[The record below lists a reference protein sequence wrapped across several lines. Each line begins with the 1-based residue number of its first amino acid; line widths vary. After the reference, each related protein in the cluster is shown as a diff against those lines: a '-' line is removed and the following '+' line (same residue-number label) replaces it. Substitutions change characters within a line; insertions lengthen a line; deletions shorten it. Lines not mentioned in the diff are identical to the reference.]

1 MGDTETHTTPPP
13 ATEPAAASGAAG
25 RRVPS
30 GPRRK
35 YQKISF
41 NPFAQYRGVV
51 RRFVLLYKHAIGLFA
66 GAFVASVNQL
76 PAYQKKGLH
85 KGFRRATAAVLRK
98 LLKKEL
104 RDLPF
109 EVQLRSRLQ
118 MLGPTYVKLGQVMA
132 IREDILPPSI
142 TDELKKLLDQ
152 LPEIPFEVVKAILE
166 DNLGGPVEEFFAEID
181 PRPLGSAS
189 IGQTHRAR
197 LHSGE
202 TVVVKVIKPGIREL
216 ILQDLKLL
224 QILAGLLE
232 KLIPRYQP
240 QQIINEFCNYTEK
253 EINLVYEADH
263 AEIFA
268 ANFADDPDIV
278 FPRIYRE
285 FTTRDVL
292 CMEYFDG
299 LKPTDPAIF
308 DLPPEA
314 LDQVVDIGARAI
326 IRMLYDHGFFHAD
339 LHAGNIIVLPDLKI
353 GFIDLGMVGRFE
365 ERIKRNLL
373 FYFNA
378 LVHGDIE
385 HSAKYILAM
394 AQPGK
399 KGDPEGFRRAVSDLL
414 RRYRVQNAHGDM
426 SLAELILESLK
437 IGAQFNIFFP
447 VEMTL
452 MVKALVTFEGVGRHL
467 KPKLDVVE
475 TSRKHVQKVY
485 EQYYHPR
492 FLTQQLIRNLP
503 ELLDLLT
510 QFPELVSESARQWE
524 RSLRQRP
531 PENPLVG
538 IKSTMLAGSLI
549 IAAVITLVQGG
560 PQLLWIL
567 LFLAGG
573 ILALFGK

>member
-1 MGDTETHTTPPP
+1 MSESEPQAVTPSMAETPGAPGSSLPPHR
-13 ATEPAAASGAAG
+13 AAQ
-25 RRVPS
+25 RRT
-30 GPRRK
+30 

-85 KGFRRATAAVLRK
+85 RGFRRATAAVLRR

-109 EVQLRSRLQ
+109 EVQLRTRLQ

-142 TDELKKLLDQ
+142 TDELKKLLDR
-152 LPEIPFEVVKAILE
+152 LPEIPFEVVRAILE
-166 DNLGGPVEEFFAEID
+166 DNLGGPVDRFFAHID

-189 IGQTHRAR
+189 IGQTHLAQ
-197 LHSGE
+197 LHTGE
-202 TVVVKVIKPGIREL
+202 TVVIKVIKPGIREL

-224 QILAGLLE
+224 QILAGFLE

-240 QQIINEFCNYTEK
+240 RQIIHEFCNYTEK

-268 ANFADDPDIV
+268 ANFADDPEIV
-278 FPRIYRE
+278 FPKIYRE

-299 LKPTDPAIF
+299 IKPTDPSIF
-308 DLPPEA
+308 DLSEEA
-314 LDQVVDIGARAI
+314 LDQVVNIGARAI
-326 IRMLYDHGFFHAD
+326 IRMLYEHGFFHAD
-339 LHAGNIIVLPDLKI
+339 LHAGNIIVLQDLRV

-385 HSAKYILAM
+385 HSAKYLLAM

-399 KGDPEGFRRAVSDLL
+399 KGDPDGFRRAVSDLL

-437 IGAQFNIFFP
+437 IGAQFHIFFP

-503 ELLDLLT
+503 ELLELAT
-510 QFPELVSESARQWE
+510 QLPELVLESTRYWE
-524 RSLRQRP
+524 RTLRQRP

-560 PQLLWIL
+560 PHVLWIL
-567 LFLAGG
+567 LFLTGG
-573 ILALFGK
+573 LLALFGK